1 MADSTRVSD
10 GELGQMRRN
19 IARNPNAYSAAT
31 RAKMSVFEDPL
42 EFLATQ
48 NVWLKNVMLWDVL
61 KERAIAQRK
70 GEEFNPNSYF
80 HSDPSIYRK
89 SHPKFEVSS
98 RDGYLVGRDFLTN
111 QPIFKKY

>member
-10 GELGQMRRN
+10 GEVSQMRRN
-19 IARNPNAYSAAT
+19 IARNPSAYSAVT
-31 RAKMSVFEDPL
+31 RAKLSVYEDPL
-42 EFLATQ
+42 EFLANQ
-48 NVWLKNVMLWDVL
+48 NVRLKNVMLWDVL
-61 KERAIAQRK
+61 KERAIAHRN
-70 GEEFNPNSYF
+70 GVEFNPNIYF
-80 HSDPSIYRK
+80 HANPLVYRK